1 MFPSIEGVVFN
12 FADKK
17 MVQQF
22 HYTGPILFISLNIV
36 FYYVLPIFRV
46 TFRFKNRWMDA
57 AKDCLTRHS
66 MEDFIGWSWWLNFIQ
81 KCGLTLIITNNK
93 NCTTELLNGRNKQQT
108 NCSNKLPL
116 GRKSVSSF
124 VASHLCYAFNRNLL
138 FFPKSKANT
147 WYPRRALEIPA

>member
-36 FYYVLPIFRV
+36 FFYYVLPIFWV

-66 MEDFIGWSWWLNFIQ
+66 MEDFYRLILMIEFHPKVWLNS
-81 KCGLTLIITNNK
+81 NNH
-93 NCTTELLNGRNKQQT
+93 KQQ
-108 NCSNKLPL
+108 KL
-116 GRKSVSSF
+116 
-124 VASHLCYAFNRNLL
+124 YNRIAER
-138 FFPKSKANT
+138 P
-147 WYPRRALEIPA
+147 